1 MGRGGNR
8 YFWLERILIL
18 DFLLLIIQQAVNTG
32 TPPSTEIPSDNKYKT
47 YGKKLP
53 KPTKA
58 EVVAAREARSCC
70 VATRVEDT
78 KFPLVL
84 TLLNS

>member
-1 MGRGGNR
+1 
-8 YFWLERILIL
+8 LIL
-18 DFLLLIIQQAVNTG
+18 DFLLHIIQQAVETE
-32 TPPSTEIPSDNKYKT
+32 TPPSREIPTDDEYKT

-58 EVVAAREARSCC
+58 EVVAARAARSRF

-78 KFPLVL
+78 
-84 TLLNS
+84 